1 MVPVMKGFPL
11 FVHFKSG
18 LLSVSMLIVS
28 VGFLRADVISSNVFE
43 RAKAVALASANL
55 SVEIGTRRDMAI
67 VALRNAMAVET
78 DASEEFLAAVKS
90 TDRNKQTAAR
100 KKLDEISESVKE
112 SQDILQQIADY
123 YVESVATV
131 ELIRQVERSLTA
143 ARTQREAES
152 QLKRIEKLAVA
163 AGKTAA
169 KANASADILKKLWL
183 LPVGKMH
190 ALDQPAGER

>member
-100 KKLDEISESVKE
+100 KKLDEISEAVKE